1 MFSIIIYLFDVKTTG
16 KKMKIKQSV
25 LTIIIY
31 SILFK
36 VQVFVLLELILKKK
50 KYEKHKKKHE
60 KRLKIKENEKIKRC

>member
-1 MFSIIIYLFDVKTTG
+1 
-16 KKMKIKQSV
+16 MKIKQSV

-31 SILFK
+31 SMLFK
-36 VQVFVLLELILKKK
+36 VQVFVLLELILKK